1 MQCFCVGLC
10 LPLTPFSPLHFPQ
23 VTAARAGK
31 QTMSVYFPT
40 THFDGPDG
48 IRPIYRRDDP
58 AYDYN
63 GHLSFAARVDEV
75 LAWLAK
81 DEFTRPDL
89 VLLYY
94 SGACVRVCVVCECVC
109 LCPALATL
117 SWMVLGRS
125 NVAYLNCYS
134 YPMHGGITRCRP
146 GPPGPPQWTRVR
158 GGGADDA
165 GGRRRARHPGG
176 WHRRT

>member
-1 MQCFCVGLC
+1 
-10 LPLTPFSPLHFPQ
+10 
-23 VTAARAGK
+23 
-31 QTMSVYFPT
+31 MSVYFPT

-63 GHLSFAARVDEV
+63 GHLPFAARVDEV

-94 SGACVRVCVVCECVC
+94 SGACVRVCVVCVC
-109 LCPALATL
+109 FFWRCPALATL

-125 NVAYLNCYS
+125 NVAYLNCYP
-134 YPMHGGITRCRP
+134 YIPY
-146 GPPGPPQWTRVR
+146 
-158 GGGADDA
+158 A
-165 GGRRRARHPGG
+165 RRHHAV
-176 WHRRT
+176 